1 MLIGVPAETAPGE
14 TRVAVTA
21 ETAKKLVAQG
31 HTVRVQSGAGVA
43 ASLTDGA
50 YEAAGAEI
58 TDAAGALGCEIVL
71 KVRIPDERET
81 ALMKPGTVLVGM
93 LNPFDADG
101 LQRLA
106 SAGLTAFALE
116 AAPRTTRAQS
126 MDVLSSQANIA
137 GYKAV
142 MMAADKYQRF
152 FPMLM
157 TAAGTVK
164 AARVVILG
172 VGVAGLQAIATAKR
186 LGAVIEASDV
196 RPSVKEQVES
206 LGGKFI
212 DVPYE
217 TAEEKEAA
225 EGVGGYARP
234 MPPSWLERQKI
245 EVAKRVAAADIV
257 ISTALI
263 PGRAAPTL
271 ITEDMVKSMKP
282 GSVIVDIAAGKGPDV
297 NGEMKGGNCPLS
309 EADKTVV
316 KHGVTIVGE
325 TNLAALVAADA
336 SSLYARNVLD
346 FLKLVLPKEGGLKID
361 LEDDI
366 VAACRMTRT
375 ARSRR
380 SKRTSEEKHRHGS
393 RIPHR
398 HQPDHLRAGHL
409 RGLPR
414 GVDRH
419 PGAAH
424 AADGR
429 HQRHL
434 RHRHRRGHAGRGPH

>member
-1 MLIGVPAETAPGE
+1 MHIGVPAETVAGE
-14 TRVAVTA
+14 TRVAATP
-21 ETAKKLVAQG
+21 ETVKKIIAQG
-31 HTVRVQSGAGVA
+31 HTVMVQAGAGVA
-43 ASLTDGA
+43 ASVTDAA
-50 YEAAGAEI
+50 YEAVGAQI
-58 TDAAGALGCEIVL
+58 GDAAGALGAELVL
-71 KVRIPDERET
+71 KVRAPSAAE
-81 ALMKPGTVLVGM
+81 LPHMKSGSALVGM
-93 LNPFDADG
+93 LNPFDAEG
-101 LQRLA
+101 LQRIA
-106 SAGLTAFALE
+106 AAGLTSFALE

-164 AARVVILG
+164 AARIVILG

-206 LGGKFI
+206 LGAKFI

-245 EVAKRVAAADIV
+245 EVAKRVAQADAV

-263 PGRAAPTL
+263 PGRAAPVL

-282 GSVIVDIAAGKGPDV
+282 GSVIIDLAAGKGADGV
-297 NGEMKGGNCPLS
+297 GGNCPLS
-309 EADKTVV
+309 EADRTVV
-316 KHGVTIVGE
+316 KHGVTLVGE
-325 TNLAALVAADA
+325 TNLPALVAADA
-336 SSLYARNVLD
+336 SALYARNVLD
-346 FLKLVLPKEGGLKID
+346 FLKLVLPKDKGFTVD
-361 LEDDI
+361 MEDDI
-366 VAACRMTRT
+366 VAACLMTQGGEV
-375 ARSRR
+375 
-380 SKRTSEEKHRHGS
+380 KRK
-393 RIPHR
+393 
-398 HQPDHLRAGHL
+398 
-409 RGLPR
+409 
-414 GVDRH
+414 
-419 PGAAH
+419 
-424 AADGR
+424 
-429 HQRHL
+429 
-434 RHRHRRGHAGRGPH
+434 

>member
-1 MLIGVPAETAPGE
+1 MHIGVPLETVAGE
-14 TRVAVTA
+14 SRVAVTP
-21 ETAKKLVAQG
+21 ETAKKLKAQG
-31 HTVRVQSGAGVA
+31 HELHIESGAGVA
-43 ASLTDGA
+43 ASVTDEA
-50 YEAAGAEI
+50 YIAAGAEI
-58 TDAAGALGCEIVL
+58 TDRAGALGADLVL
-71 KVRIPDERET
+71 KVRAPRANELG
-81 ALMKPGTVLVGM
+81 LMKPGAALVGM
-93 LNPFDADG
+93 LNPFDAAG
-101 LQRLA
+101 LQALA
-106 SAGLTAFALE
+106 AAGLTSFALE

-142 MMAADKYQRF
+142 MIAADKYQRF

-212 DVPYE
+212 EVSYD

-225 EGVGGYARP
+225 VGVGGYARP
-234 MPPSWLERQKI
+234 MPPSWLARQQI

-271 ITEDMVKSMKP
+271 VTEDMVKSMKP
-282 GSVIVDIAAGKGPDV
+282 GSVIIDIAAGKGADTS
-297 NGEMKGGNCPLS
+297 GGMTGGNCPLS
-309 EADKTVV
+309 EAGKTVV

-336 SSLYARNVLD
+336 SALYARNVLD
-346 FLKLVLPKEGGLKID
+346 FLKLVLTKDGGFQVPMD
-361 LEDDI
+361 DDI
-366 VAACRMTRT
+366 VAACLMTQ
-375 ARSRR
+375 SGEV
-380 SKRTSEEKHRHGS
+380 KRK
-393 RIPHR
+393 
-398 HQPDHLRAGHL
+398 
-409 RGLPR
+409 
-414 GVDRH
+414 
-419 PGAAH
+419 
-424 AADGR
+424 
-429 HQRHL
+429 
-434 RHRHRRGHAGRGPH
+434 

>member
-1 MLIGVPAETAPGE
+1 MA
-14 TRVAVTA
+14 
-21 ETAKKLVAQG
+21 
-31 HTVRVQSGAGVA
+31 VQSGAGIA
-43 ASLTDGA
+43 ASVTDAA
-50 YEAAGAEI
+50 YEAAGAQI
-58 TDAAGALGCEIVL
+58 TDAAGALGAELVL
-71 KVRIPDERET
+71 KVRAPSAAEL
-81 ALMKPGTVLVGM
+81 AHMKSGSALVGM

-101 LQRLA
+101 LQSIA
-106 SAGLTAFALE
+106 SAGLTSFALE

-164 AARVVILG
+164 AARIVILG

-206 LGGKFI
+206 LGAKFI

-234 MPPSWLERQKI
+234 MPQSWLDRQKL
-245 EVAKRVAAADIV
+245 EVAKRVAQADAV

-263 PGRAAPTL
+263 PGRAAPVL

-282 GSVIVDIAAGKGPDV
+282 GSVIIDLAAGKGA
-297 NGEMKGGNCPLS
+297 NGVGGNCPLS
-309 EADKTVV
+309 EADRTVV
-316 KHGVTIVGE
+316 KHGVTLVGE
-325 TNLAALVAADA
+325 TNLPALVAADA
-336 SSLYARNVLD
+336 SALYARNVLD
-346 FLKLVLPKEGGLKID
+346 FLKLVLPKDKGFTVD
-361 LEDDI
+361 MEDDI
-366 VAACRMTRT
+366 VAACLMTQGGDV
-375 ARSRR
+375 
-380 SKRTSEEKHRHGS
+380 KRK
-393 RIPHR
+393 
-398 HQPDHLRAGHL
+398 
-409 RGLPR
+409 
-414 GVDRH
+414 
-419 PGAAH
+419 
-424 AADGR
+424 
-429 HQRHL
+429 
-434 RHRHRRGHAGRGPH
+434 

>member
-1 MLIGVPAETAPGE
+1 MLIGVPAETTAGE
-14 TRVAVTA
+14 TRVAVTP
-21 ETAKKLVAQG
+21 ETVKKLVAAG
-31 HTVRVQSGAGVA
+31 HALRVQSGAGVA
-43 ASLTDGA
+43 ASVTDAA
-50 YEAAGAEI
+50 YQAAGAEI
-58 TDAAGALGCEIVL
+58 VDRAAAFGAEMVL
-71 KVRIPDERET
+71 KVRTPDDDET
-81 ALMKPGTVLVGM
+81 ALMKPGAVVIGM
-93 LNPFDADG
+93 LNPFDAAG

-106 SAGLTAFALE
+106 AAGLTAFALE

-142 MMAADKYQRF
+142 MIAADKYQRF

-196 RPSVKEQVES
+196 RPSVKEQIES

-217 TAEEKEAA
+217 TQEEKDAA

-234 MPPSWLERQKI
+234 MPPSWLARQQA
-245 EVAKRVAAADIV
+245 EVAKRVALADV
-257 ISTALI
+257 VVSTALI

-271 ITEDMVKSMKP
+271 ITEEMVKSMKP
-282 GSVIVDIAAGKGPDV
+282 GSVIVDIAAGKGADGV
-297 NGEMKGGNCPLS
+297 GGNCPLS
-309 EADKTVV
+309 EADRTVV

-325 TNLAALVAADA
+325 TNLPALVAADA
-336 SSLYARNVLD
+336 SALYARNVLD
-346 FLKLVLPKEGGLKID
+346 FLKLIVTKEGALKID

-366 VAACRMTRT
+366 VAACR
-375 ARSRR
+375 
-380 SKRTSEEKHRHGS
+380 
-393 RIPHR
+393 
-398 HQPDHLRAGHL
+398 
-409 RGLPR
+409 
-414 GVDRH
+414 V
-419 PGAAH
+419 AH
-424 AADGR
+424 DG
-429 HQRHL
+429 QVTKK
-434 RHRHRRGHAGRGPH
+434 

>member
-1 MLIGVPAETAPGE
+1 MRIGVPAETRAGE
-14 TRVAVTA
+14 TRVAMTP
-21 ETAKKLVAQG
+21 ETAKKLKAQG
-31 HTVRVQSGAGVA
+31 HTLLVQSGAGLA
-43 ASLTDGA
+43 ASVTDAA
-50 YEAAGAEI
+50 YEAVGVEI
-58 TDAAGALGCEIVL
+58 SDAAGALSCELVL
-71 KVRIPDERET
+71 KVSAPSAAE
-81 ALMKPGTVLVGM
+81 LKHMKSGAALVGM
-93 LNPFDADG
+93 LNPFDAEG
-101 LQRLA
+101 LGQLA
-106 SAGLTAFALE
+106 AAGLTSFALE

-142 MMAADKYQRF
+142 MVASDKYQRF

-234 MPPSWLERQKI
+234 MPPSWLERQKV
-245 EVAKRVAAADIV
+245 EVAKRVAMADVV

-263 PGRAAPTL
+263 PGRAAPVL
-271 ITEDMVKSMKP
+271 VTEDMVKSMKP
-282 GSVIVDIAAGKGPDV
+282 GSVIVDIAAGKAADGV
-297 NGEMKGGNCPLS
+297 GGNCLLT
-309 EADKTVV
+309 EAGKTVV
-316 KHGVTIVGE
+316 KHGVTLVGE
-325 TNLAALVAADA
+325 TNLPALVAADA

-346 FLKLVLPKEGGLKID
+346 FLKLVITKEGEFKVD
-361 LEDDI
+361 MEDDI
-366 VAACRMTRT
+366 VAACLMTQGGDV
-375 ARSRR
+375 
-380 SKRTSEEKHRHGS
+380 KRK
-393 RIPHR
+393 
-398 HQPDHLRAGHL
+398 
-409 RGLPR
+409 
-414 GVDRH
+414 
-419 PGAAH
+419 
-424 AADGR
+424 
-429 HQRHL
+429 
-434 RHRHRRGHAGRGPH
+434 